1 LGLFLGE
8 GGRGGDCGMRTIFI
22 KEEMDREIEKIRMH
36 EKYLLHLL
44 TASLLRKLIREL
56 EEDEQ

>member
-1 LGLFLGE
+1 
-8 GGRGGDCGMRTIFI
+8 MRTIFI